1 MDNLCK
7 TMCKPYSKTSVLFCA
22 FLNPIQNHVYIS
34 SFSQTFSYFFTTFH
48 TIFLPLFFNYFIHYS
63 TEPTNT
69 TINNFIERI

>member
-7 TMCKPYSKTSVLFCA
+7 TLCKPRSKTCVFFCA
-22 FLNPIQNHVYIS
+22 IPNTHQNHVHIS
-34 SFSQTFSYFFTTFH
+34 SFSQTFSYFFTDFH
-48 TIFLPLFFNYFIHYS
+48 TIFSPLFFNSFIHYS